1 MLKKL
6 LPVVLGL
13 VLAAGG
19 FFVYTT
25 FLSGGGPVET
35 PVQAQAKAAKADAA
49 DKKKRMKDKIEGPV
63 VSLGDS
69 FVVNLADPGGLAF
82 AKLDVSLQV
91 DATTPIEVAAEGSE
105 TGPTLEEQTEIRDL
119 VISVIHSHS
128 SSELSTE
135 GGRNQAKEEI
145 IKTINE
151 DTRHTV
157 VLEVYFPSF
166 AIQQQPTT

>member
-91 DATTPIEVAAEGSE
+91 DAATPIEAAAEGSD
-105 TGPTLEEQTEIRDL
+105 TGPKLEEQTEIRDL
-119 VISVIHSHS
+119 VISVINSHS